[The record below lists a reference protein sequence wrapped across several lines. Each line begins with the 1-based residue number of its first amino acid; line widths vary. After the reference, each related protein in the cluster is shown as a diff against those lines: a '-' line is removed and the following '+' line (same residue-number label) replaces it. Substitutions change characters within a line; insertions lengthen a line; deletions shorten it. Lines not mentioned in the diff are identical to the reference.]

1 MKRSIFFIFLLTLV
15 VLQGCLVKSLH
26 PFFKNSD
33 VVFKKELI
41 NNWKD
46 QEGARWEI
54 LPVKESKVAYELR
67 HYRTGE
73 PQPDQVF
80 VAHLFKLNEQL
91 FLDFFPIARDDSDD
105 QLMFDMHM
113 VPTHSIARVETLSE
127 KEIQIRWLNEKWLQ
141 SLFEQ
146 NKIRISHEVVRDAM
160 MQDSSNMSY
169 ILTAS
174 TEEMQK
180 FIVKYGDEDKAFID
194 DNSVWL
200 KLTR

>member
-1 MKRSIFFIFLLTLV
+1 MKRSIILVFILTLV
-15 VLQGCLVKSLH
+15 VLQSCLVKSLH
-26 PFFKNSD
+26 PFFKDSD

-41 NNWKD
+41 NNWTD

-67 HYRTGE
+67 HYKTGKK
-73 PQPDQVF
+73 QPDEAF
-80 VAHLFKLNEQL
+80 VGHLFKLNDQL
-91 FLDFFPIARDDSDD
+91 FLDFFPLGKDESDGTM
-105 QLMFDMHM
+105 MFDMHM
-113 VPTHSIARVETLSE
+113 MPTHTIARVEGISE
-127 KEIQIRWLNEKWLQ
+127 NEIEIRWLNEKWLQ
-141 SLFEQ
+141 SLFSQ
-146 NKIRISHEVVRDAM
+146 NKIKISHEVVRDPIVP
-160 MQDSSNMSY
+160 DNSDMSY

-180 FIVKYGDEDKAFID
+180 FIIKYGDEDKAFID